1 MPARFAETDP
11 CAGGL
16 PPFVPLPATD
26 AEVKAVAHPCGG
38 PSEIL
43 TGAAATEAAFKQKAA
58 GHRILHLATHGL
70 AARDTCFGSIPGTRG
85 DSGVCLGIDC
95 GTPRRRRREL
105 AERGVPAAFP
115 GDRATRRC
123 ARDARAR
130 SFPLARPSRLAPA
143 GGGPPGPH

>member
-43 TGAAATEAAFKQKAA
+43 SGAAATELAFKQKAA

-85 DSGVCLGIDC
+85 VGGVSLLTGEPARHSRET
-95 GTPRRRRREL
+95 GRR
-105 AERGVPAAFP
+105 PAAL
-115 GDRATRRC
+115 AT
-123 ARDARAR
+123 
-130 SFPLARPSRLAPA
+130 PAPA
-143 GGGPPGPH
+143 ASPWLGR